1 MNHKFKIMPID
12 NEIFETFRIQE
23 RVKEQ
28 ERAIRLLIAQGYTV
42 LDLEGNI
49 LNRETVNKKTDSYHD
64 KRPRYDY
71 ERGDK
76 TVSDMQNYKESLN
89 DE

>member
-42 LDLEGNI
+42 LDL
-49 LNRETVNKKTDSYHD
+49 
-64 KRPRYDY
+64 
-71 ERGDK
+71 
-76 TVSDMQNYKESLN
+76 
-89 DE
+89 